1 MWPFIDFML
10 DLTSFLKE
18 EKIEVPHLK
27 PHRSRR
33 WGTHPHIIFKH
44 VTEVRSSPHFLR
56 VLRWGSSIFDTW
68 ILESWGKRESHLS
81 FFWQFEKNTSY
92 EITIKLPRLKVFY
105 PYPHDFKC
113 ILRILNIMYNLHGIS
128 WIYANVLELDK
139 IKPSLFH
146 NFINKLMR
154 LLSFK
159 ISTCDLNKIIT

>member
-1 MWPFIDFML
+1 MTLHRFYVGPHLIPQRRKKL
-10 DLTSFLKE
+10 RYLTSNLIGRGGEELILTSF
-18 EKIEVPHLK
+18 
-27 PHRSRR
+27 
-33 WGTHPHIIFKH
+33 
-44 VTEVRSSPHFLR
+44 SSMW
-56 VLRWGSSIFDTW
+56 LRWGPHLTFCEFWGGDPQFWYLNTW
-68 ILESWGKRESHLS
+68 IMGKERESHLS

-146 NFINKLMR
+146 NFI
-154 LLSFK
+154 
-159 ISTCDLNKIIT
+159 IIF